1 MCTSP
6 SATAVTQ
13 TLSSTSASPPLLS
26 ALPSAAPSRHAWDG
40 DNDGGGGSSPPPLRR
55 RQTRRRGAS
64 SCRSLPWP
72 SRPHALQPHVRQ
84 ERVEPATGGLSA
96 QTDGR
101 AHACFRAGKRSVLQ
115 KPRMRVLH
123 GPSFLFFYA
132 RFGIFFVDFLQ
143 ESNNLV
149 KQLLSFGPSNPLQ
162 QHTHTAQTM
171 VRARARLR
179 LRLRLRRS

>member
-40 DNDGGGGSSPPPLRR
+40 DNDGGGGSSPPLLRR
-55 RQTRRRGAS
+55 RQTRRRGVS
-64 SCRSLPWP
+64 SVRSLPWS

-96 QTDGR
+96 QTASPLGR
-101 AHACFRAGKRSVLQ
+101 AHVFFRAGKRSVHQ

-123 GPSFLFFYA
+123 GPTFLFFYA
-132 RFGIFFVDFLQ
+132 RFGIF
-143 ESNNLV
+143 
-149 KQLLSFGPSNPLQ
+149 LSIFFKNR
-162 QHTHTAQTM
+162 TI
-171 VRARARLR
+171 
-179 LRLRLRRS
+179 

>member
-1 MCTSP
+1 MPRGGARGGARRRRASSYP
-6 SATAVTQ
+6 ARRQPPADGRGPARSARDDVHLAERDGRHSDVVVTVRVAAA
-13 TLSSTSASPPLLS
+13 TVGASST
-26 ALPSAAPSRHAWDG
+26 APSRHAWDG

-132 RFGIFFVDFLQ
+132 R
-143 ESNNLV
+143 
-149 KQLLSFGPSNPLQ
+149 
-162 QHTHTAQTM
+162 
-171 VRARARLR
+171 
-179 LRLRLRRS
+179 